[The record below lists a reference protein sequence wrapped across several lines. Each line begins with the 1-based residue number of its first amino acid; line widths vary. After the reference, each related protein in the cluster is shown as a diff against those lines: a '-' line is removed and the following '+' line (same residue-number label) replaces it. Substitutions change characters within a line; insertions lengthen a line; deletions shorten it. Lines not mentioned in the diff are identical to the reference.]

1 MIHRNCRSL
10 LRFGAVAAALLLAL
24 PALADEIEPE
34 PSVEEDA
41 AEPEAEPAV
50 NAEVAEKG
58 EAAVAKPR
66 GRDFD
71 QLFDQLFDLLILRPV
86 GLVTTIV
93 GGVFFVPAA
102 LLVAPT
108 GAERVQ
114 DAWAH
119 FVAPSVERTFKPPLG
134 GEI

>member
-1 MIHRNCRSL
+1 MIHRDCRSL

-50 NAEVAEKG
+50 NAEAAEKG

-71 QLFDQLFDLLILRPV
+71 QLFDLLILRPA

-108 GAERVQ
+108 GVERIQ

-119 FVAPSVERTFKPPLG
+119 FVAPSLERTFKPPLG
-134 GEI
+134 EL